1 MKFENLW
8 STTIFQD
15 NLHSHEAANINLS
28 KIILEKNRV
37 TKNMTEEYKS
47 ENFLK
52 NNHDS
57 VTWLKNNL
65 VIAVNKYIY
74 ESKIKYNL
82 QYTIFAW
89 ANVNMKGDYH
99 VPHNHPHSWLSGVY
113 YVSMPNQRNDQ
124 SHRKDLAPSHIS
136 FFDPRSHVNMLSIEG
151 DQQNRDEY
159 RVLPKEGDL
168 LLFPSFL
175 QHMAHPNTSDS
186 PRVSISFNVSVTLH
200 KPS

>member
-8 STTIFQD
+8 ATTIFQD
-15 NLHSHEAANINLS
+15 SLELHEKANIDLS
-28 KIILEKNRV
+28 KIILEKNKV

-65 VIAVNKYIY
+65 VIAINKYIY
-74 ESKIKYNL
+74 EANIKYNFD
-82 QYTIFAW
+82 YSIFAW
-89 ANVNMKGDYH
+89 ANVNMRGDYH

-113 YVSMPNQRNDQ
+113 YVSVPIQQDTT
-124 SHRKDLAPSHIS
+124 HRKDLAPANIS
-136 FFDPRSHVNMLSIEG
+136 FFDPRAHVNMLSIEG
-151 DQQNRDEY
+151 DKQNRDEY
-159 RVLPKEGDL
+159 RVLPQAGDL

-175 QHMAHPNTSDS
+175 QHMAHPNMSDE

>member
-8 STTIFQD
+8 ATTIFQD
-15 NLHSHEAANINLS
+15 SLESHEKANIDLS
-28 KIILEKNRV
+28 KIILEKNKV

-57 VTWLKNNL
+57 V
-65 VIAVNKYIY
+65 
-74 ESKIKYNL
+74 
-82 QYTIFAW
+82 
-89 ANVNMKGDYH
+89 
-99 VPHNHPHSWLSGVY
+99 
-113 YVSMPNQRNDQ
+113 
-124 SHRKDLAPSHIS
+124 RKA
-136 FFDPRSHVNMLSIEG
+136 FFDPRAHVNMLSIEG
-151 DQQNRDEY
+151 DKQNRDEY
-159 RVLPKEGDL
+159 RVLPQAGDL

-175 QHMAHPNTSDS
+175 QHMAHPNMSDE